1 MNRRGD
7 GFTWVVDILSS
18 GWGETKNGP
27 FKGMKDPQ
35 GTSDCLLGYLNTGTF
50 TLDQKERFLQQ
61 INTHYRKW
69 CFSISRPIV
78 EPPQSL
84 NKYFKKGD

>member
-1 MNRRGD
+1 MRRGD

-18 GWGETKNGP
+18 GWGESPDN

-35 GTSDCLLGYLNTGTF
+35 GTLDCLLHYLRTGSF
-50 TLDQKERFLQQ
+50 TNDQRERFLQQ

-84 NKYFKKGD
+84 SKYFKKG